1 MKKFFYPESI
11 AIAGASSDEIRM
23 TNNILTNLMEV
34 GYQGEIFPVGQK
46 GKEIFGYRIYRSLQ
60 EIQKDID
67 LLVIMVPAVTVPDLL
82 RDAGKAGVDRAVLIT
97 AGFNE
102 LGGNGTYPWR
112 QA

>member
-1 MKKFFYPESI
+1 M
-11 AIAGASSDEIRM
+11 
-23 TNNILTNLMEV
+23 
-34 GYQGEIFPVGQK
+34 GYRGEIFPVGQK
-46 GKEIFGYRIYRSLQ
+46 SEEIFGYRIYRSLQ
-60 EIQKDID
+60 KIQKDID
-67 LLVIMVPAVTVPDLL
+67 LLVIMAHAVAMPDLL